1 MTVIT
6 PVRPFTVTALLIL
19 LVSFLLR
26 RVPPMLRLSAI
37 PRILVNPTLRP
48 APRWKTT
55 LGWNVPRLDE
65 ETAAALSSRLRAVI
79 AELRREGR
87 TLEWLRSF
95 ALVDEETYVW
105 MLKAADVD
113 EIALVNHRAQV
124 PYDHVVEAVP
134 GESSR

>member
-1 MTVIT
+1 MTS
-6 PVRPFTVTALLIL
+6 PTVTTFF
-19 LVSFLLR
+19 VESY
-26 RVPPMLRLSAI
+26 
-37 PRILVNPTLRP
+37 
-48 APRWKTT
+48 
-55 LGWNVPRLDE
+55 VPRLDE
-65 ETAAALSSRLRAVI
+65 PTAAALSSRLRAAI
-79 AELRREGR
+79 AELRREGC

-113 EIALVNHRAQV
+113 EIALVNQRARV

>member
-1 MTVIT
+1 MASAYGREMASPTVRT
-6 PVRPFTVTALLIL
+6 FFVE
-19 LVSFLLR
+19 SY
-26 RVPPMLRLSAI
+26 
-37 PRILVNPTLRP
+37 
-48 APRWKTT
+48 
-55 LGWNVPRLDE
+55 VPRLDDA
-65 ETAAALSSRLRAVI
+65 TAAALSSRLRTAI

-105 MLKAADVD
+105 MLNAADVD
-113 EIALVNHRAQV
+113 EIALVNQRARV

>member
-1 MTVIT
+1 MAPPTVRT
-6 PVRPFTVTALLIL
+6 FFVE
-19 LVSFLLR
+19 SY
-26 RVPPMLRLSAI
+26 
-37 PRILVNPTLRP
+37 
-48 APRWKTT
+48 
-55 LGWNVPRLDE
+55 VPRLDDA
-65 ETAAALSSRLRAVI
+65 TAAALSSRLRAAI

-113 EIALVNHRAQV
+113 EIALVNRRARV